1 MLIGSSAGDIG
12 TKGYGVYGATT
23 TDVRSFT
30 RTWANG
36 FAPKGIRVNVVSCG
50 PNDTALM
57 AGMSFSGMI
66 PLGRMGRPDDA
77 AHAVLPGAWIKR
89 VAQTVAEQVE
99 RQYGHEDC
107 HARP

>member
-1 MLIGSSAGDIG
+1 MIGSSAGDIG

-36 FAPKGIRVNVVSCG
+36 FAPKGIRVNVVSRG

-57 AGMSFSGMI
+57 AAAPQEIRDALLRYDPARAHGPARRGC
-66 PLGRMGRPDDA
+66 RRRPTGSVD
-77 AHAVLPGAWIKR
+77 
-89 VAQTVAEQVE
+89 Q
-99 RQYGHEDC
+99 
-107 HARP
+107 ARRADRRRAD

>member
-1 MLIGSSAGDIG
+1 MLIGSSACDIG

-36 FAPKGIRVNVVSCG
+36 FAPKGICVNVVSCG

-57 AGMSFSGMI
+57 AAAPQEVRDELLRYDPARAHG
-66 PLGRMGRPDDA
+66 PARRRCPCRPTGSVD
-77 AHAVLPGAWIKR
+77 
-89 VAQTVAEQVE
+89 Q
-99 RQYGHEDC
+99 
-107 HARP
+107 ARRADRRRAG